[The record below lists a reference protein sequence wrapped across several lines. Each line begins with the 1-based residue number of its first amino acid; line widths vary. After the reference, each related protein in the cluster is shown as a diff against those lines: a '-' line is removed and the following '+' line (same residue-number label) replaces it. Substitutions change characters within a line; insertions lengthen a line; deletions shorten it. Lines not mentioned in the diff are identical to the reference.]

1 SRGAERLVRRGWRP
15 HLRGRPPGRGAAWRG
30 DVRRGGAG
38 DGTAYRMPGAG
49 RRPADAGAGAG
60 RRGGRGRSGGL
71 NGNGDSRRRT
81 AGMDRDQRFKLLLQE
96 FLAEFFAL
104 FFPEWA
110 DRFDFTKVEWLDK
123 EVFVDPP
130 QGSHQFL
137 DLGAGARIPRI
148 NAIGTF
154 RGSAN

>member
-1 SRGAERLVRRGWRP
+1 GAECVVRRGWRP

-38 DGTAYRMPGAG
+38 DWTADRTPGDA

-60 RRGGRGRSGGL
+60 RRGGRGRFAGL
-71 NGNGDSRRRT
+71 NANGDSRRRPED
-81 AGMDRDQRFKLLLQE
+81 MDHDQGFKLLLQE

-137 DLGAGARIPRI
+137 DLVARLPTRL
-148 NAIGTF
+148 GVPTS
-154 RGSAN
+154 RGKAAE